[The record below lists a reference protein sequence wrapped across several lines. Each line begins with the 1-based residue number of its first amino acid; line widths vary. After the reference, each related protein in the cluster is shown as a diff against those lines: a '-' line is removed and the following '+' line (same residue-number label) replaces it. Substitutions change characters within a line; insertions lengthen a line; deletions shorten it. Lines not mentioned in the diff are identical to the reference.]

1 MQGPR
6 SHRSDWFPQVLLLAL
21 VALLG
26 TLPFWLTDLDIRL
39 AALFWH
45 PELDNPWVEAEEP
58 LWSFLYVAAPMAMG
72 VVLLGGLL
80 VLAGGR
86 LWMRMRH
93 LRLYAVLT
101 IATALIGPGLL
112 INGVVKDQWGRPRP
126 HQVEAL
132 GGNRDYLPPLKPG
145 EPGKG
150 RSFPSGH
157 SSVGFMLGVFFMIWY
172 RQRPRLAW
180 MALALAIAFGL
191 LLGIGRM
198 AAGDHFLSDVI
209 WSGVFVYGIALLLYY
224 GVLRIPQR
232 EAALALA
239 PPEPVRALR
248 HPWRA
253 GLAFGAAALGM
264 LALVLL
270 ATPVNQNHREVVK
283 AGEFPGD
290 PRVLHIAADQA
301 DLVLYRIG
309 GPDRAAIK
317 LEARG
322 FGLPTSRVEQTLS
335 EESGVLTLCI
345 RHRGV
350 FTERDTRLLV
360 GLEPG
365 QWDRV
370 EVRVGTGDIRVQ
382 THPGPGPELNL
393 ASGNGEV
400 LESPPE

>member
-1 MQGPR
+1 MQTPR
-6 SHRSDWFPQVLLLAL
+6 SRRSDWLPQALLLAL
-21 VALLG
+21 VALIG
-26 TLPFWLTDLDIRL
+26 TVPFWLTDLDIRV

-45 PELDNPWVEAEEP
+45 PELDNPWVEAEGP
-58 LWSFLYVAAPMAMG
+58 LWSFLYVAAPLAMG

-86 LWMRMRH
+86 LWTGMRR
-93 LRLYAVLT
+93 LRPYAVLA

-112 INGVVKDQWGRPRP
+112 VNGLIKDQWGRPRP

-132 GGNRDYLPPLKPG
+132 GGARDYLPPLKPG

-150 RSFPSGH
+150 KSFPSGH
-157 SSVGFMLGVFFMIWY
+157 SSVGFMLGVFFLIW
-172 RQRPRLAW
+172 RRRRPRLAW
-180 MALALAIAFGL
+180 MALAAAIAFGL

-224 GVLRIPQR
+224 GILRIPRQ
-232 EAALALA
+232 EAAIALSPA
-239 PPEPVRALR
+239 VPVPPLR
-248 HPWRA
+248 HPWRV
-253 GLAFGAAALGM
+253 GLALGAAASGM

-270 ATPVNQNHREVVK
+270 ATPVNQNHREVVR

-290 PRVLHIAADQA
+290 PRVLRVAADQA
-301 DLVLYRIG
+301 DLILYRIG

-335 EESGVLTLCI
+335 EESGALILRI

-350 FTERDTRLLV
+350 FTERDTRLVV

-370 EVRVGTGDIRVQ
+370 EVRVGTGNIRVQ
-382 THPGPGPELNL
+382 AHPEPGPVLDL
-393 ASGNGEV
+393 ASANGRVQEV
-400 LESPPE
+400 PPE